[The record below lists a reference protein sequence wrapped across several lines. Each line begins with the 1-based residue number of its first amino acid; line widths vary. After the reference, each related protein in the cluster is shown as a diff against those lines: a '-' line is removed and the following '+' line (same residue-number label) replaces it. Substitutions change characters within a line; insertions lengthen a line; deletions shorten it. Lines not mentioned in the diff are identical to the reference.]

1 MPADSRSDP
10 EQYVTER
17 PEYYCSVCDELTVVT
32 EEMEAKA
39 ISEAKSLGVLTRS
52 ELSAR
57 SGLEALGECC
67 PRPKL
72 SPLGKGIEHADT
84 APVPGDSV
92 DGDAD
97 E

>member
-1 MPADSRSDP
+1 MSDADSRSNP

-17 PEYYCSVCDELTVVT
+17 PEYYCNTCDELTLVT
-32 EEMEAKA
+32 EEMEAEA

-57 SGLEALGECC
+57 EGLEALGECC
-67 PRPKL
+67 PRPNL

-84 APVPGDSV
+84 APESGGDT
-92 DGDAD
+92 D
-97 E
+97 EY